1 MIGLDGLSLLA
12 LAACTIAAL
21 WIALEPKGRR

>member
-1 MIGLDGLSLLA
+1 MTGMMGIDLIA
-12 LAACTIAAL
+12 LAACSLAAL